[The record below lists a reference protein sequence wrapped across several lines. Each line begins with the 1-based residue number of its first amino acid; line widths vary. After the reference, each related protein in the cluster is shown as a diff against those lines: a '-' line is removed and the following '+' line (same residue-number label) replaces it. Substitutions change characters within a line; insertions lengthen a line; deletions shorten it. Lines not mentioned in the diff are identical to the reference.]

1 MERRLR
7 ESVDLVHLAPFVD
20 EAGDELE
27 AAVLGAVVED
37 GVLAETYIKSV
48 LETFGKM
55 IFEFGGISIYL
66 GRTCRPP
73 CRART

>member
-1 MERRLR
+1 MSLTGLEILAEQMQRRLC
-7 ESVDLVHLAPFVD
+7 EAVDLVHLAALVD

-48 LETFGKM
+48 LEICGEMLF
-55 IFEFGGISIYL
+55 
-66 GRTCRPP
+66 
-73 CRART
+73 